1 MSFFL
6 SFCCKCLR
14 IGLGWLMCVQ
24 GDIIFCDYEEG
35 GVVAIPRDL
44 LDRVLELMPKLVGMD
59 DKVKDA
65 VEGGMSVFEAFG
77 KFRGKI

>member
-1 MSFFL
+1 M
-6 SFCCKCLR
+6 R